1 MQQRQSFMQLEA
13 QGASEQRPLVLVIE
27 DHPATQHV
35 ISTMLRL
42 QGYQP
47 ICATNG
53 QDALTWLEDAQVR
66 EEYPTAILLDLLM
79 PVMDGKHFLSC
90 LRAQWQAPVPLPP
103 TILLTAYAG
112 NHDSLA
118 CTEVLQKPFHV
129 KDLLARIKHV
139 SQQG

>member
-1 MQQRQSFMQLEA
+1 MQQRQPFMQLEKEDA
-13 QGASEQRPLVLVIE
+13 GTQRPLVLVIE

-35 ISTMLRL
+35 ISAVLHL

-47 ICATNG
+47 ICAVNG
-53 QDALTWLEDAQVR
+53 QDALEWLEDAQIR
-66 EEYPTAILLDLLM
+66 KEYPAAILLDLLM
-79 PVMDGKHFLSC
+79 PVMDGMNFLSC

-103 TILLTAYAG
+103 TILLTAHMG

-129 KDLLARIKHV
+129 KDLLERIKQV
-139 SQQG
+139 SHQG